1 MSQDLPATTD
11 ELRRVASL
19 AALPDADLVALL
31 EHGTT
36 LAYSDGA
43 TLFQEGDDADVLY
56 FIVEGSVRV
65 HGPRVGGGRVEFALL
80 APGSILGEMGMLIRR
95 KRGSAASALGHVRV
109 LRIGHDALMSDF
121 ESGARYA
128 LSLLHGMAVTLA
140 QRLDASNR
148 RVSLREGQSRPSGTD
163 LDAFRRT
170 ILEDWSL

>member
-1 MSQDLPATTD
+1 MPLDLPATSD
-11 ELRRVASL
+11 ELRRVT
-19 AALPDADLVALL
+19 ALSTLTDAHLSALL

-36 LAYSDGA
+36 LAYADGA

-65 HGPRVGGGRVEFALL
+65 HGPRTGGGRIEFALL
-80 APGSILGEMGMLIRR
+80 GPGSILGEMGMLIRR
-95 KRGSAASALGHVRV
+95 KRGSAASALGRVRV
-109 LRIGHDALMSDF
+109 LRIGHEVLMGDY

-148 RVSLREGQSRPSGTD
+148 RVSLREDASRPAGTD

-170 ILEDWSL
+170 ILEEWAL